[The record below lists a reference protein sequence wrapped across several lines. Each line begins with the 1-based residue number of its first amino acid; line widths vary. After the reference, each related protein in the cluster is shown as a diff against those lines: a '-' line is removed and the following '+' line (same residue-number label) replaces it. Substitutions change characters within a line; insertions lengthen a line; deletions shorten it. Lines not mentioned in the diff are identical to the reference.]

1 MAASNGEALPFLVP
15 EVGESEESV
24 VPSEMVQPVPFC
36 PVGPPALEPSES
48 QETLDVAVAATQPGD
63 VLTPGDSSAELAVAS
78 EANADGQAA
87 ESGNGKSAEDEEK
100 RGEDQNGLETN
111 TQLVPK
117 PREADN
123 TMLAL
128 DEAQSDVE
136 DYFVPCPK
144 CGRHV
149 NITDTV
155 VRSQTERWCKCC
167 NSLMTLLRRNLA
179 WPPVEFTALTASEQQ
194 EFFKDAALSKS
205 QHQQFKYGR
214 VRDLL
219 VTCLVKRS
227 TSQKIHQVGGTYLPL
242 SVYVARGYDLPP
254 AFAETAPKQWSEP
267 LGCWT
272 FLLPELT
279 ISHKEIQETVNE
291 KILQAERSMKKR
303 KAVEQ
308 ADNGSDKAAKVG
320 DASSAQEDTMVLDL
334 CTESEEEDG
343 TVVPSGGSKAAK
355 GSKQLAAAAKK
366 AAKKKEKEEL
376 AAAKKKEAAAKK
388 AAATANRKTAA
399 LATRTVNQL
408 NQAIK
413 TAHAFLKDSQGKI
426 PLQPEDPQIVEL
438 VKSVGTLEEWKKA
451 ASVALTTAAKCSGVA
466 LDPLPY
472 DNDKAV
478 SALIK
483 SVQGS
488 ISALKVL
495 LKPPRRGTGAT
506 KAN

>member
-1 MAASNGEALPFLVP
+1 MAALTGEALPFLVP
-15 EVGESEESV
+15 EVGDSEETV

-36 PVGPPALEPSES
+36 PVGPPALEPSKS

-63 VLTPGDSSAELAVAS
+63 VLTPGDSPAELAVAS

-111 TQLVPK
+111 TQLIPK
-117 PREADN
+117 PRGADN
-123 TMLAL
+123 AMLAL

-179 WPPVEFTALTASEQQ
+179 WPPAEFTALTASEQQ
-194 EFFKDAALSKS
+194 EFFKDAALSRS

-242 SVYVARGYDLPP
+242 SIYVARGYDLPP

-291 KILQAERSMKKR
+291 KILQCERSIRKR
-303 KAVEQ
+303 RAVEQ

-334 CTESEEEDG
+334 CTESEEDG

-355 GSKQLAAAAKK
+355 GSKHCGCS
-366 AAKKKEKEEL
+366 KEGSQEEG
-376 AAAKKKEAAAKK
+376 EGG
-388 AAATANRKTAA
+388 
-399 LATRTVNQL
+399 VGC
-408 NQAIK
+408 
-413 TAHAFLKDSQGKI
+413 SQ
-426 PLQPEDPQIVEL
+426 
-438 VKSVGTLEEWKKA
+438 EER
-451 ASVALTTAAKCSGVA
+451 SC
-466 LDPLPY
+466 
-472 DNDKAV
+472 
-478 SALIK
+478 
-483 SVQGS
+483 
-488 ISALKVL
+488 
-495 LKPPRRGTGAT
+495 R
-506 KAN
+506 